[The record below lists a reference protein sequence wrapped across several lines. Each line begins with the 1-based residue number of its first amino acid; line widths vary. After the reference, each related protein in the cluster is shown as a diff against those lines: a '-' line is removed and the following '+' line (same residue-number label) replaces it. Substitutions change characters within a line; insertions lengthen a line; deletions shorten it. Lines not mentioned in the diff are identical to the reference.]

1 MELKMATFEGAVTF
15 QGNPVTL
22 EGNLVEPNNKAPN
35 FRVKRNVQ
43 DTVEFD
49 ENKGNKVFLLTSA
62 LSVDTD
68 VCAHQL
74 EKFNEMADNIDG
86 NVEIWY
92 ITRDLPFALE
102 RFAKEK
108 GIDKVNFMSD
118 YQFREFGDSFGLTI
132 RDFDLLARSAIVV
145 DKDGNV
151 VYKEVVSEATNE
163 PDYNAAVNAAKSA
176 AMN

>member
-1 MELKMATFEGAVTF
+1 MATFEGEVTF
-15 QGNPVTL
+15 QGNPLTL
-22 EGNLVEPNNKAPN
+22 EGNLVEPNSKAPN
-35 FRVKRNVQ
+35 FRVKRSVQ

-62 LSVDTD
+62 LSVDTN

-74 EKFNEMADNIDG
+74 EKFNEMAGQLNG
-86 NVEIWY
+86 NVEVWY

-108 GIDKVNFMSD
+108 HIENVNFVSD
-118 YQFREFGDSFGLTI
+118 YQFREFGDNFGLTI

-145 DKDGNV
+145 DKNGNV

-163 PDYNAAVNAAKSA
+163 PDYNAAINAAKSA